1 MFNKYILIRNIATI
15 SLIGYMLYWYF
26 PISPAFWRIIWVF
39 LSLYA
44 ILHSKGRRLPTEN
57 MILVFAIFNL
67 IHFFISYIWLT
78 PNTSFIGN
86 ALSSLLV
93 VSLFAWL
100 ADKEVLNERFF
111 SIVGIFFIIASI
123 IGFYHYRVMVLTNQD
138 RDLDSDLTN
147 NSSASF
153 LMLIPMLFLLK
164 NNLQKWLTLMVCL
177 FFLILGAKR
186 GNLLAVVIPILLF
199 ITYALKNT
207 RRSVL
212 KIILIF
218 VLLAASAFYVYR
230 WVVSNDYLMDRIEQ
244 TQEGDSS
251 NRDRIY
257 LNMWNKWYE
266 SDNTTNYIFGY
277 GYQGTSSLGV
287 SAHSDWLEILVDY
300 GLLGILLYLMIFIAL
315 TRQILRTKNLQLKYI
330 LISASII
337 WFFKSVYSMGFVS
350 PYTPILMISL
360 GTALGQN
367 KLERSLS

>member
-1 MFNKYILIRNIATI
+1 MEKKFNTFSVPLGLLDYVNPILYTITMVTTIKNLSSEIAVPFNKILLIGAVISIFFGFIIPTGKVIVGLGIIEFVMPVSLVFCVNSGILLSGLVLFCYVMKLRSYIFWVMAILII
-15 SLIGYMLYWYF
+15 
-26 PISPAFWRIIWVF
+26 
-39 LSLYA
+39 
-44 ILHSKGRRLPTEN
+44 
-57 MILVFAIFNL
+57 
-67 IHFFISYIWLT
+67 
-78 PNTSFIGN
+78 
-86 ALSSLLV
+86 
-93 VSLFAWL
+93 
-100 ADKEVLNERFF
+100 
-111 SIVGIFFIIASI
+111 
-123 IGFYHYRVMVLTNQD
+123 
-138 RDLDSDLTN
+138 
-147 NSSASF
+147 
-153 LMLIPMLFLLK
+153 
-164 NNLQKWLTLMVCL
+164 
-177 FFLILGAKR
+177 
-186 GNLLAVVIPILLF
+186 
-199 ITYALKNT
+199 
-207 RRSVL
+207 
-212 KIILIF
+212 

-266 SDNTTNYIFGY
+266 SDNTINYLFGY